1 MFVLFESFFVLFL
14 SEDLVFPFSVMITW
28 RAVSVKPAYFVLWR
42 FTAQLA
48 RRLYYHIWPSCLEQ
62 RFEFILVHLYHLNGS
77 RWNVKLSRAWDKV
90 KIWVI
95 DRTRNHNPPKF
106 WNRDHGLEFCWGFRC
121 FLCGKWAFLPYSVFT
136 GLKICH
142 LSLFYGYL

>member
-1 MFVLFESFFVLFL
+1 MLFESFFVFCFL

-48 RRLYYHIWPSCLEQ
+48 RRLYYHTWPSCPEQ
-62 RFEFILVHLYHLNGS
+62 RFEFIFVHLHHWNGS
-77 RWNVKLSRAWDKV
+77 RWKVKLSRAWDKV

-95 DRTRNHNPPKF
+95 DRTRTHNPPKF
-106 WNRDHGLEFCWGFRC
+106 RNRGGHGLEFCWGFRC

-142 LSLFYGYL
+142 LSLFHC